1 MIDIVK
7 QLEAMES
14 QIAYDAA
21 DIIRQLRQQLF
32 DRAEE
37 VETWKNRWQAERKD
51 HEDTLRAWEEE
62 RSGL

>member
-7 QLEAMES
+7 QLEAMGKDLLGKDE

-37 VETWKNRWQAERKD
+37 VEIWKNRWEAEKRD
-51 HEDTLRAWEEE
+51 H
-62 RSGL
+62 